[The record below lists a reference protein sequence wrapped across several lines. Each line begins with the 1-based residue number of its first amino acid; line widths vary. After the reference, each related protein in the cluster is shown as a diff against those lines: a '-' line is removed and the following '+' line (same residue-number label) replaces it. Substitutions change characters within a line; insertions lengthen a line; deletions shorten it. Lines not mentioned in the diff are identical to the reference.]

1 MGTVGSFTAVIDSSR
16 NRSLSAGLYM
26 FVCAVLV
33 ALLLSDVLSL
43 LADGLGLP
51 TGYWMVILASPAF
64 AIGTVVWWVAIE
76 RRNSQ
81 SYLLC
86 GAFGLATAGLTGL
99 LWTAQFVRF
108 WGVEMAEVPAV
119 GFLIVLVLGIT
130 AIAGVVVALPL
141 MYARRRLR
149 RDPAGGLTQPT

>member
-51 TGYWMVILASPAF
+51 AGYWMVILASPAF

-86 GAFGLATAGLTGL
+86 GAFGLATAVVTGL

-108 WGVEMAEVPAV
+108 WGVEMAETPAV
-119 GFLIVLVLGIT
+119 GYLIALVLGIT
-130 AIAGVVVALPL
+130 AIAGVVLALPL
-141 MYARRRLR
+141 MYVRRRLR
-149 RDPAGGLTQPT
+149 RDPRDRTA

>member
-1 MGTVGSFTAVIDSSR
+1 
-16 NRSLSAGLYM
+16 M

-51 TGYWMVILASPAF
+51 TEYWMVILASPAF

-86 GAFGLATAGLTGL
+86 GAFGLATAVFTGL

-119 GFLIVLVLGIT
+119 GFLIALVLGIT
-130 AIAGVVVALPL
+130 AIAGVVLALPL
-141 MYARRRLR
+141 MYARRRLP
-149 RDPAGGLTQPT
+149 RDPRDRTA